1 MFHYFFYIALFG
13 LLVVTILWL
22 RDCRIYLRTALLGYR
37 KAALYG
43 VGCTA
48 LSIWGAGMVY
58 LYPNYDI
65 LGLACVLI
73 GLYIQGKVE
82 RENVFT
88 NEPSWERFFGK
99 TPINQN
105 TLKTELDAQKKKGKK

>member
-1 MFHYFFYIALFG
+1 M
-13 LLVVTILWL
+13 
-22 RDCRIYLRTALLGYR
+22 
-37 KAALYG
+37 YG
-43 VGCTA
+43 IGCTA

-82 RENVFT
+82 RESAFT
-88 NEPSWERFFGK
+88 NQSSWERFSGK
-99 TPINQN
+99 TPRSSNPLKKELD
-105 TLKTELDAQKKKGKK
+105 TLKKKDKK